1 MSSGGFVRG
10 SIGFLI
16 FANCCNFAVLY
27 IPYAAI
33 LLQIVCYIVAAI
45 LLFSA
50 ARVQEEEE
58 YYAATRSINIDKKCQ
73 KLQECHDKK

>member
-58 YYAATRSINIDKKCQ
+58 YYAATRSNDIKKNV
-73 KLQECHDKK
+73 KNYKNAMTKK